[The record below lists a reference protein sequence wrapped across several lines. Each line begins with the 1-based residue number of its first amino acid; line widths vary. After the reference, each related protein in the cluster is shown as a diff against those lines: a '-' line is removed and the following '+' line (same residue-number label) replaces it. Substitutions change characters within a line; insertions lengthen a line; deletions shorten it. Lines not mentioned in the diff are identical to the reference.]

1 MRLTT
6 KGRVAVNAMIDLA
19 VHRDKGPVAL
29 ATIGKRQ
36 QVSISYLEHLF
47 GNLRRQSLVA
57 STRGPGGGY
66 TLGRAA
72 LAITVADIVRA
83 VDDRS
88 NEGLNA
94 HGEDADGSG
103 ERCATPEL
111 WASLN
116 HCVVEFLDSITL
128 ETLVDEGLRNGLW
141 LAQEPAKPQTAPAP
155 ASPPKQGRRPA
166 NSVFALGS

>member
-47 GNLRRQSLVA
+47 GNLRRQNLVA

-66 TLGRAA
+66 TLGRNA

-88 NEGLNA
+88 NEAL
-94 HGEDADGSG
+94 DARGDEPGDNG

-141 LAQEPAKPQTAPAP
+141 LADEQSAAKPARVPQNAPT
-155 ASPPKQGRRPA
+155 GRRPA
-166 NSVFALGS
+166 NSVFALGN